1 MTADPHQLLGAYL
14 LGGLDAGERAVFEAH
29 LGRCRACRDELA
41 GLETLPALLDAL
53 PVPDALALTS
63 VPGATIPGATEPNA
77 AESNA
82 AELGATPSGAK
93 ESGATPSGATEPGPA
108 GELAGALPTAI
119 TGPAVDR
126 DAASQPLLH
135 ELARRR
141 RTLRRRWAAL
151 AGAAAAACL
160 AVGLAV
166 GPLLVRAPQP
176 DATYSVQSGGGL
188 QFSIDLARKT
198 WGTELAVNGSSLPS
212 DGTLSLWVRDRDG
225 GEDRACAWT
234 ATPSGR
240 VKVTGATPIQLGRI
254 SSVELRDGTQ
264 QAVAVITVP

>member
-1 MTADPHQLLGAYL
+1 MTKDPHHLLGAYL
-14 LGGLDAGERAVFEAH
+14 LGGLDAGDRAVFESH
-29 LGRCRACRDELA
+29 LRQCRSCRDELA

-63 VPGATIPGATEPNA
+63 VPGI
-77 AESNA
+77 
-82 AELGATPSGAK
+82 
-93 ESGATPSGATEPGPA
+93 TEPGVKEA
-108 GELAGALPTAI
+108 GLVTGLTGAVPMAFS
-119 TGPAVDR
+119 GSAPDQAPESR
-126 DAASQPLLH
+126 LLH
-135 ELARRR
+135 ELAHRR
-141 RTLRRRWAAL
+141 RTARRRWAAL

-240 VKVTGATPIQLGRI
+240 VKVTGATPIQLGKI